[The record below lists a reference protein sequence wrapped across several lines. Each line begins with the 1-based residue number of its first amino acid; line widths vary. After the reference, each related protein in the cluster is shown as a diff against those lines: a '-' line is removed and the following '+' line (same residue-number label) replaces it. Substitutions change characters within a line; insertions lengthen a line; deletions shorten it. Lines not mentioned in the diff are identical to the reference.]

1 MHDPALIDRW
11 VQDTLDL
18 IEFANGG
25 TDTEWG
31 AKRAALGHPEPF
43 GLDMHRPRQR
53 GEHHRRF
60 EANFPKFR
68 DAIEAKYP
76 DIKIISNSG
85 PDDTGRALRHPWEL
99 QPGAE
104 ASTWS
109 TSTTT
114 TDPQWFLENNHRYD
128 SYDRNGP
135 KVFLG
140 EYASRGNTLYNALSE
155 AAYMTGLERNA
166 DVVELASYAPLLANE
181 STTCS
186 GGRT

>member
-11 VQDTLDL
+11 VDDTVDL

-43 GLDMHRPRQR
+43 GLDMI
-53 GEHHRRF
+53 GLGNEENTTTF

-85 PDDTGRALRHPWEL
+85 PDDSGARFDTLWDYNRAQKVDLVDEHYYRDPSLVPGEQPPLRHLRPR
-99 QPGAE
+99 PARRSSSV
-104 ASTWS
+104 STPRAA
-109 TSTTT
+109 TRCTTRC
-114 TDPQWFLENNHRYD
+114 PR
-128 SYDRNGP
+128 R
-135 KVFLG
+135 
-140 EYASRGNTLYNALSE
+140 
-155 AAYMTGLERNA
+155 
-166 DVVELASYAPLLANE
+166 
-181 STTCS
+181 
-186 GGRT
+186 RT